1 MIYHKHLLVNAK
13 INNSVMAEYQ
23 GIDFLTNLVNQIDM
37 KIIKGPFASY
47 VNKEGN
53 RGLTGIVMIET
64 SHIAFHI
71 WDEVR
76 PGLIQFDLYTCGQ
89 LELDRVISIFKNT
102 FDIVEMDYILFD
114 RKNGFVVEQSGRQ
127 ADGVVH
133 NVYPQGKE
141 VPKEMLDPNVSG
153 DWYKSQKNEGGN
165 LPRPEEEI
173 ADIWATQ
180 TDFEE

>member
-13 INNSVMAEYQ
+13 VTNPVKSEAQ
-23 GIDFLTNLVNQIDM
+23 GIEFLTNLVEKIDM

-76 PGLIQFDLYTCGQ
+76 PGLVQFDLYTCG
-89 LELDRVISIFKNT
+89 ELDLQKVLSIFKET
-102 FDIVEMDYILFD
+102 FEVASLEYILFD
-114 RKNGFVVEQSGRQ
+114 RENGFVEESS
-127 ADGVVH
+127 
-133 NVYPQGKE
+133 GKE
-141 VPKEMLDPNVSG
+141 
-153 DWYKSQKNEGGN
+153 
-165 LPRPEEEI
+165 
-173 ADIWATQ
+173 
-180 TDFEE
+180 